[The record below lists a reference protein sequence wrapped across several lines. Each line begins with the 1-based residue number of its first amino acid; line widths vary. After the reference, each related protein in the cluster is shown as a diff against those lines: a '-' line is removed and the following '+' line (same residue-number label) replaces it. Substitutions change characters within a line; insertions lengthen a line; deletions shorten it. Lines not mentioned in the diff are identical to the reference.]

1 MTSKTDKQPTA
12 EAISLSF
19 EDNGLLVELC
29 GRHDANLVHIEERLG
44 VQMITRGNQIAIFGN
59 KDQAEKAK
67 VVLEDLYELLASGS
81 SVSIAQVDAALRV
94 TDGLLHTNV
103 RPAEVLKGKSVI
115 QTPHKKIAPRS
126 VTQQAYVDALLKNDL
141 VFGVGPAGTGKTY
154 LAAAV
159 AVHMLM
165 SKQVKKIIL
174 TRPVVEAGENLGFLP
189 GTLEEKIDPY
199 LRPLFDALYDF
210 LGPEKTK
217 EFMEKDIIEV
227 APLAYMRGR
236 TISHAYMLLDE
247 AQNTTTTQMKMFLT
261 RLGEGSRM
269 AITGDL
275 SQVDLK
281 KHMTSGLKQSVQVL
295 EGLPNIEVMRF
306 TETDVVRHDLVS
318 RIVQAYDQH
327 ERQMQMK
334 LEEEE
339 Y

>member
-1 MTSKTDKQPTA
+1 MTSTTENQTA
-12 EAISLSF
+12 DAVTLSF
-19 EDNGLLVELC
+19 EDNNLLVELC

-67 VVLEDLYELLASGS
+67 VVLEDLYEILQSGS
-81 SVSIAQVDAALRV
+81 SVSAPQVDAALRV
-94 TDGLLHTNV
+94 TDGLLHSPV

-115 QTPHKKIAPRS
+115 MTPNKKVAPRS

-174 TRPVVEAGENLGFLP
+174 TRPVIEAGENLGFLP

-199 LRPLFDALYDF
+199 LRPLFDALHDF

-236 TISHAYMLLDE
+236 TISHAFMLLDE
-247 AQNTTTTQMKMFLT
+247 GQNTTTTQMKMFLT

-269 AITGDL
+269 VVTGDL

-281 KHMTSGLKQSVQVL
+281 KHVKSGLKESAQVL
-295 EGLPNIEVMRF
+295 EGLPDIEVMRF
-306 TETDVVRHDLVS
+306 SETDVVRHDLVS

-334 LEEEE
+334 LDKDQ
-339 Y
+339 